1 MNAHLT
7 PFLKIYTTMSFNAA
21 ALPVFAAVEYL
32 WSPEAEWHAHDAV
45 ASGWLLEIEGTDW
58 SAQSEPEATTE
69 RRMGPEEALWFRDL
83 EEVANDGKR
92 RVTIPEL
99 SSAESVW
106 QQKKKERD
114 AAAAEAAEQ
123 EDDKE
128 NGITQA
134 STVLQLIRALL
145 TACSIH
151 RTAGQEAED
160 SW

>member
-1 MNAHLT
+1 
-7 PFLKIYTTMSFNAA
+7 
-21 ALPVFAAVEYL
+21 
-32 WSPEAEWHAHDAV
+32 
-45 ASGWLLEIEGTDW
+45 
-58 SAQSEPEATTE
+58 
-69 RRMGPEEALWFRDL
+69 MGPEEALWFRDL

>member
-1 MNAHLT
+1 
-7 PFLKIYTTMSFNAA
+7 MSFTAA

-32 WSPEAEWHAHDAV
+32 WSSEAEWHAHDAV

-69 RRMGPEEALWFRDL
+69 RRMSPEEALWFRDL

-92 RVTIPEL
+92 RVVIPEL
-99 SSAESVW
+99 SSAKTHW
-106 QQKKKERD
+106 QKKKEERD
-114 AAAAEAAEQ
+114 AAAAEAVE

-134 STVLQLIRALL
+134 STFLRLIRALL
-145 TACSIH
+145 TACLIH